1 MAPEKSVFGS
11 LADGLTSNPPV
22 VALDEIDLKL
32 LSLLLK
38 DARATLKSLAEA
50 VGLSA
55 PAVSERMTRLQQ
67 EGVVRGY
74 RVDIDWRSLGYTLTA
89 YLSVVIRAGS
99 HRDEVVTDLQ
109 SVPEVEE
116 ISVVT
121 GASDLIVR
129 IRCTG
134 FEHLKA
140 IIAEHIWSRT
150 DLDFTETRLAFFS
163 ESSATVEQYRLDR
176 LLESQADRR

>member
-1 MAPEKSVFGS
+1 
-11 LADGLTSNPPV
+11 
-22 VALDEIDLKL
+22 
-32 LSLLLK
+32 
-38 DARATLKSLAEA
+38 
-50 VGLSA
+50 
-55 PAVSERMTRLQQ
+55 
-67 EGVVRGY
+67 
-74 RVDIDWRSLGYTLTA
+74 
-89 YLSVVIRAGS
+89 
-99 HRDEVVTDLQ
+99 
-109 SVPEVEE
+109 VPEVEE
-116 ISVVT
+116 TSVVT

-134 FEHLKA
+134 VEHLKA